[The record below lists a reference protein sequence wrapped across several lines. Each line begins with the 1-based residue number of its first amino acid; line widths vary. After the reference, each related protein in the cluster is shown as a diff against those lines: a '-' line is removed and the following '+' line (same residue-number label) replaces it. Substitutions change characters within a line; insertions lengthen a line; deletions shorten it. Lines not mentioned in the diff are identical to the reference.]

1 MKNKELL
8 KKKVIYRSTHR
19 GSKEMDIFLGEFV
32 KKNIEKF
39 NYKDLINLLRILDV
53 EDEVLYKWYFDKID
67 TNLVPKNNI
76 SILLRN
82 HKL

>member
-1 MKNKELL
+1 MKNKEFL

-32 KKNIEKF
+32 KKYIEKF
-39 NYKDLINLLRILDV
+39 NYDDLINLLRILDV

-67 TNLVPKNNI
+67 TNLVPKNDI
-76 SILLRN
+76 SNLLRN